1 MCIARSGSVNSPR
14 ARRSQSSVRSNEE
27 SKPPLSPTII
37 LVGFN
42 RREAS
47 AKEASTEVDRE
58 AGNVVAGAE
67 AARRRGSKQKARLS
81 AASSVAS
88 AFTSAT
94 SLEAALEGA
103 LGAEAIAHKP
113 FVAPLNKR
121 LCVGRA
127 EPIHLF

>member
-1 MCIARSGSVNSPR
+1 M
-14 ARRSQSSVRSNEE
+14 RSNEE

-47 AKEASTEVDRE
+47 AKEAGKEV
-58 AGNVVAGAE
+58 VGAE

-81 AASSVAS
+81 AASSVVS
-88 AFTSAT
+88 AFAAAT
-94 SLEAALEGA
+94 SLEETLVGA

-121 LCVGRA
+121 FFVGRA

>member
-1 MCIARSGSVNSPR
+1 M
-14 ARRSQSSVRSNEE
+14 RSNEE

-37 LVGFN
+37 LVGFD
-42 RREAS
+42 RRETS
-47 AKEASTEVDRE
+47 AKEVGKE
-58 AGNVVAGAE
+58 VAGAE

-81 AASSVAS
+81 AASSVVS
-88 AFTSAT
+88 AFAAAT
-94 SLEAALEGA
+94 SLEETLGGA

-121 LCVGRA
+121 FFVGRA

>member
-1 MCIARSGSVNSPR
+1 M
-14 ARRSQSSVRSNEE
+14 
-27 SKPPLSPTII
+27 
-37 LVGFN
+37 
-42 RREAS
+42 
-47 AKEASTEVDRE
+47 DRE

-88 AFTSAT
+88 AFAAAT
-94 SLEAALEGA
+94 SLEEALGGA